1 MLHSAAH
8 WSAVSHAVRIEICE
22 FLAATGPLSIVDLAR
37 NVRKPADALY
47 HHVKKLQAAGLVV
60 VAKTRVTGK
69 TSEALFDVV
78 ADYFVPDFD
87 PKSGRNLD
95 GVVGMLS
102 ASTTVAKD
110 LSVHSLQNPS
120 PDHRGSS
127 MFGLEVTHLT
137 EGDLARIKELLAEVR
152 TLVAKGRTSRKGQLY
167 AVSLLLMPIYSALF
181 ARRDELEKTPKR
193 AGPRDANR
201 TRPRARSHAG

>member
-8 WSAVSHAVRIEICE
+8 WSAVGHPLRVEICE

-78 ADYFVPDFD
+78 ADSFLPDFD
-87 PKSGRNLD
+87 PQSGRNLD
-95 GVVGMLS
+95 GLIEMLT
-102 ASTTVAKD
+102 ASTTVAKE
-110 LSVHSLQNPS
+110 LAVNSLQNPS
-120 PDHRGSS
+120 PEHRGNS
-127 MFGLEVTHLT
+127 MFRLDVTHLN
-137 EGDLARIKELLAEVR
+137 EADLARVKELLLEIR
-152 TLVAKGRTSRKGQLY
+152 TLVARGRLSREGRLF
-167 AVSLLLMPIYSALF
+167 AVTLLLTPIYSAPF
-181 ARRDELEKTPKR
+181 ARRDELEVTPRRTK
-193 AGPRDANR
+193 PRPSDR
-201 TRPRARSHAG
+201 QRPRARSRAG